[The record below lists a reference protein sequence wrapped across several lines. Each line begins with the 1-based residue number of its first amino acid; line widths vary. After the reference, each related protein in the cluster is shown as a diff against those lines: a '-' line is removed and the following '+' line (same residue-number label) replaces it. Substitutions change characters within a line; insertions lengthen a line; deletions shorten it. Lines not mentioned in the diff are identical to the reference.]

1 MLNRRILRIKAM
13 QSIYAFRQAERSDF
27 QLALDLINESFAPN
41 LNSPV
46 AQDLKKLEGYRKLGV
61 VFFEEN
67 YHTGQLPADE
77 DIPTEVNTVVSQ
89 AIDFYHT
96 QRKKDRTYYGKQML
110 HEAEKIYDYYL
121 WLLLL
126 PVTLADYVQ
135 EEEIERQHRQIK
147 PKPAPAREM
156 KLHHNQVIELLRNYQ
171 PLQKEVIRRGLSW
184 STQRNFIKELY
195 KDALKNDPV
204 YQEYI
209 QLPAAGFEEDKNIV
223 NHIIKYIVFKHEIA
237 TAFLSEVD
245 LSWPENKDVLKSM
258 LTKTI
263 KAAEEGKSDSI
274 QLLDLSPNWEEDKE
288 FFANLYTYTLE
299 NDDAYEEIVS
309 NKIKN
314 WDVERV
320 AALDKIL
327 LKMAIAEMF
336 HFPSIPVKVSIN
348 EYIEL
353 SKVYSTPRSK
363 QFVNGILDAIVAE
376 LTAKNLLKKSGRGLI
391 DNK

>member
-1 MLNRRILRIKAM
+1 
-13 QSIYAFRQAERSDF
+13 
-27 QLALDLINESFAPN
+27 
-41 LNSPV
+41 
-46 AQDLKKLEGYRKLGV
+46 
-61 VFFEEN
+61 
-67 YHTGQLPADE
+67 
-77 DIPTEVNTVVSQ
+77 
-89 AIDFYHT
+89 
-96 QRKKDRTYYGKQML
+96 
-110 HEAEKIYDYYL
+110 
-121 WLLLL
+121 
-126 PVTLADYVQ
+126 
-135 EEEIERQHRQIK
+135 
-147 PKPAPAREM
+147 
-156 KLHHNQVIELLRNYQ
+156 VIELLRNYQ

-195 KDALKNDPV
+195 KDVLKNDPV

-223 NHIIKYIVFKHEIA
+223 NHIIKHIVFKHEIA
-237 TAFLSEVD
+237 TAFLSEAD

-274 QLLDLSPNWEEDKE
+274 QLLDLSPNWEDDKE